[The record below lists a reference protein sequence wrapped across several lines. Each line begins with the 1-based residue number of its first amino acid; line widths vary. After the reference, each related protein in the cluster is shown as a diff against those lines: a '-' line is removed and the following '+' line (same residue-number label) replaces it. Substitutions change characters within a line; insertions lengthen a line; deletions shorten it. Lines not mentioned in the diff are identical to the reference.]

1 MQTGKHKHVQ
11 ACAHNLHRSVI
22 NSSFCGTNSFQYF
35 PLLTYTAIMYCWC
48 TIGFQDCNEAF
59 ALHRFTF
66 HRLRCN
72 FALVQTWNHIYMHY
86 ALCSVHNGAQNIVSI
101 SLWTGTG
108 SNFQAYWL
116 DSHPPS
122 HLHLCLCTF
131 LLHCSK
137 RAQKTKTSSSYWGL
151 HLLSRKKL
159 NLRRKHC
166 DGDCFWRRVDWEA
179 NLKPISFFAINA
191 PQLKHR
197 PVEIFRGQCKIS
209 R

>member
-1 MQTGKHKHVQ
+1 
-11 ACAHNLHRSVI
+11 
-22 NSSFCGTNSFQYF
+22 
-35 PLLTYTAIMYCWC
+35 MYCWC

-86 ALCSVHNGAQNIVSI
+86 ALCSVHNGAENIICI

-151 HLLSRKKL
+151 FRLSRRKL

-179 NLKPISFFAINA
+179 NLKPISFFRDKCSRTETPASGNFPRAVQDIEVIVKI
-191 PQLKHR
+191 PFHKKLSKKLRQ
-197 PVEIFRGQCKIS
+197 FR